1 MIYKCRSLHASYQLS
16 LTSIASASEAFAL
29 CATGC
34 TFFVGNSFYALETWP
49 KSRPRPPMLFYGRN
63 VRRFTLFKAKYE
75 NLIRISHHLTLP
87 ILITCRD
94 GSVDHLVEICRKGVN
109 QLGGWRYDTEIVVT
123 ARTKRCVRH
132 IIAAKWRLSPLCH
145 PLA

>member
-1 MIYKCRSLHASYQLS
+1 MQQ
-16 LTSIASASEAFAL
+16 TAL
-29 CATGC
+29 
-34 TFFVGNSFYALETWP
+34 FYALETWP
-49 KSRPRPPMLFYGRN
+49 KNRPPMLIHGRN
-63 VRRFTLFKAKYE
+63 VRRFTLFKAKNE
-75 NLIRISHHLTLP
+75 SFVRISPHLTFMLS
-87 ILITCRD
+87 ILIICRD
-94 GSVDHLVEICRKGVN
+94 ASVQICRKGVN

>member
-1 MIYKCRSLHASYQLS
+1 
-16 LTSIASASEAFAL
+16 
-29 CATGC
+29 
-34 TFFVGNSFYALETWP
+34 
-49 KSRPRPPMLFYGRN
+49 MLFHGRN
-63 VRRFTLFKAKYE
+63 VRHFTLFKAKNE
-75 NLIRISHHLTLP
+75 SFRRISPHLTFTLP

-94 GSVDHLVEICRKGVN
+94 AGVDHLVEICRKGVN